1 MNHFFNP
8 ESVAIVG
15 ASTKAGK
22 VGYDILKN
30 ILQYNYTGAVY
41 PVNPKADTILGQ
53 KTFPNLLSVPD
64 HIDLVVVAIPPQGV
78 LDVIRECRSKSV
90 DSVIVITAGFKE
102 VGGAGSRLEAELIK
116 ETEEA
121 GIRLVGPNCLGIID
135 TASSLNASFA
145 AGMPLPGH
153 IGFFSQSGA
162 LCVAILDWALGEK
175 VGFSKFVSLGNK
187 ADITEID
194 LIRAMADDENTRVIL
209 GYLESIE
216 DGHTFMNVAGS
227 VSKKKPIIMIKSGTT
242 SAGAKAASSHTGA
255 LAGSNTAYDAAFK
268 QSGIIHARSVQE
280 LFVYATAF
288 ATQPLPKGP
297 HVAIITNS
305 GGPGIIAADACD
317 RSDLQLPSIEKETV
331 ERLRS
336 FLPPTASF
344 YNPIDI
350 IGDATAERYS
360 KTLEV
365 ILADDLI
372 DSVLILL
379 TPTAAIDVVETA
391 EAIVEL
397 AKAADKPII
406 TSFMGE
412 RKVRPGRTIFQANG
426 IPTFGYPEEA
436 VAALNAMFRYQ
447 QWLDQPEKQYEFME
461 AALPKVRQ
469 VFASVIEQ
477 KRSDLIEV
485 EARGVL
491 EAYNFKLPKNILV
504 NTTQEAIEAASEIGY
519 PVVMKIASP
528 DVLHKSDMGGVR
540 VELESKRMVEEAFF
554 DITSNIRQ
562 RLPNAR
568 ILGVLVQEMVRG
580 GKEVI
585 LGITNDIQFGPMI
598 MFGLGGI
605 YVEVL
610 KDVSFR
616 IVPVSVEDADA
627 MIREIRSFPL
637 LRGVRG
643 EPPADLSAIKK
654 SILALSQMALDFPE
668 IIEADINPLLVR
680 PQGGGAVAV
689 DARFTIQG

>member
-1 MNHFFNP
+1 MDHFFNP
-8 ESVAIVG
+8 KSVAIVG
-15 ASTKAGK
+15 ASTQPGK
-22 VGYDILKN
+22 IGYDILKN
-30 ILQYNYTGAVY
+30 ILQYSYAGAVY
-41 PVNPKADTILGQ
+41 PVNPKADIILGQ
-53 KTFPNLLSVPD
+53 KAFPDLLSIPD
-64 HIDLVVVAIPPQGV
+64 PVDLVVVSVPSQGV
-78 LDVIRECRSKSV
+78 LDVIRQCRKKGV
-90 DSVIVITAGFKE
+90 DSVVVITAGFKE
-102 VGGAGSRLEAELIK
+102 VGGAGSHLEEDLLK
-116 ETEEA
+116 EVQKA
-121 GIRLVGPNCLGIID
+121 GIRLIGPNCLGIID

-145 AGMPLPGH
+145 AGMPLSGH

-162 LCVAILDWALGEK
+162 LCVAILDWALGEN
-175 VGFSKFVSLGNK
+175 VGFSKFVSPGNK
-187 ADITEID
+187 ADVTEID
-194 LIRAMADDENTRVIL
+194 LMRAMADDDNTRVIL

-216 DGHTFMNVAGS
+216 DGHTFMNVAQS
-227 VSKKKPIIMIKSGTT
+227 VSKKKPIIIIKSGTT

-255 LAGSNTAYDAAFK
+255 LTGSNTAYNAAFK
-268 QSGIIHARSVQE
+268 QCGVIHAHSVQE
-280 LFVYATAF
+280 LFIYATAF
-288 ATQPLPKGP
+288 ASQPLPKGP
-297 HVAIITNS
+297 NVAIITNS

-317 RSDLQLPSIEKETV
+317 RSDLELPTVQEQSV

-336 FLPPTASF
+336 FLPRTASF

-350 IGDATAERYS
+350 IGDATSERYK

-365 ILADDLI
+365 ILADDSI
-372 DSVLILL
+372 DAVLILL
-379 TPTAAIDVVETA
+379 TPTAAIDIVETA

-397 AKAADKPII
+397 AKNTDKPIV

-412 RKVRPGRTIFQANG
+412 RKVRPGRKIFQDNS

-447 QWLDQPEKQYEFME
+447 QWLNQPEKKFERIE
-461 AALPKVRQ
+461 IPTKKVRQ
-469 VFASVIEQ
+469 IFASVRKQ
-477 KRSDLIEV
+477 SRSDLIEI
-485 EARGVL
+485 EAREVL
-491 EAYNFKLPKNILV
+491 EAYNFTLSKNIMV
-504 NTTQEAIEAASEIGY
+504 NTTKDAVKAASEIGY

-540 VELESKRMVEEAFF
+540 AGLENEHMVEEAFF

-568 ILGVLVQEMVRG
+568 IMGVSVQEMVRG

-585 LGITNDIQFGPMI
+585 LGISNDIQFGPMI

-610 KDVSFR
+610 KDVAFR

-643 EPPADLSAIKK
+643 EPSADLLAIRK

-680 PQGGGAVAV
+680 PKGEGAVAV
-689 DARFTIQG
+689 DARFTIQE